1 MNTMDHI
8 LDHKSKNKTMFILKV
23 SNGVFGMETIFKT
36 HDKQEMDKMKAI
48 ADEIWNRTNIEVV
61 EYKDTVGGDK

>member
-8 LDHKSKNKTMFILKV
+8 LDYKLKPKTMFVLKV
-23 SNGVFGMETIFKT
+23 SNGVFGMETLFKT

-48 ADEIWNRTNIEVV
+48 A
-61 EYKDTVGGDK
+61 Y